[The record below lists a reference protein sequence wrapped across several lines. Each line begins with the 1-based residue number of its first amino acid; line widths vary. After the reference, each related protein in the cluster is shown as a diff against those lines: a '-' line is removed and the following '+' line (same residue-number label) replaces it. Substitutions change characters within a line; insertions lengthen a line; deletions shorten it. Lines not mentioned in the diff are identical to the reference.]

1 MIITPRLSAI
11 GSAAAVG
18 ALFIAAAIGPMVL
31 ERIGVLSRTMFVDSA
46 GILLRAAAVG
56 SAEGPAIFVGTL
68 YAIGLI
74 VGSCGIAHAMRA
86 RARAAHRHLH
96 LQAWQLRQLVPR

>member
-1 MIITPRLSAI
+1 RLSAI
-11 GSAAAVG
+11 GSAFAVG
-18 ALFIAAAIGPMVL
+18 ALFITAAIGPMVL
-31 ERIGVLSRTMFVDSA
+31 ERVGVLSRTMYVDTA

-56 SAEGPAIFVGTL
+56 TAENPAILVGTL

-74 VGSCGIAHAMRA
+74 IGSCGIAHAMRA
-86 RARAAHRHLH
+86 RARAAHHHLH